1 MTIRQAVQYGIK
13 KLSKGSELYEK
24 TCSSDVKPFI
34 FSPTPALDTNCILEH
49 ILQKS
54 QTFLLV
60 HCGAELSSDEQKQ
73 FESALVLRRT
83 GLPVAYI
90 TGHKEFYGLDFLVTP
105 DVLIPKP
112 DTELLVEHAVSAA
125 SGILAGGQAAPYR
138 IADICTG
145 SGCIAVSVL
154 HEILR
159 DPQIPENNKKS
170 VSMTAADI
178 SRTALSVA
186 QKNARNLLY
195 PDATI
200 SFFQG
205 DLLNAVPETGQF
217 NMILSNPPYI
227 PADEVT
233 ELLKDGRSEPR
244 LALDGDTDSAI
255 SAATPAGSS
264 SVPGSISAAHDGLAI
279 IRRLIPQAYQ
289 RLLSGGIF
297 LIETGEYNAEKTAG
311 LMKKAGF
318 TDVQIFKDL
327 AGQLR
332 LTQGRKSA
340 VTQK

>member
-1 MTIRQAVQYGIK
+1 
-13 KLSKGSELYEK
+13 
-24 TCSSDVKPFI
+24 
-34 FSPTPALDTNCILEH
+34 
-49 ILQKS
+49 
-54 QTFLLV
+54 
-60 HCGAELSSDEQKQ
+60 
-73 FESALVLRRT
+73 
-83 GLPVAYI
+83 
-90 TGHKEFYGLDFLVTP
+90 
-105 DVLIPKP
+105 
-112 DTELLVEHAVSAA
+112 
-125 SGILAGGQAAPYR
+125 
-138 IADICTG
+138 
-145 SGCIAVSVL
+145 
-154 HEILR
+154 
-159 DPQIPENNKKS
+159 
-170 VSMTAADI
+170 
-178 SRTALSVA
+178 
-186 QKNARNLLY
+186 
-195 PDATI
+195 
-200 SFFQG
+200 
-205 DLLNAVPETGQF
+205 
-217 NMILSNPPYI
+217 MILSNPPYI

-255 SAATPAGSS
+255 SAGTASGAATPAGCC